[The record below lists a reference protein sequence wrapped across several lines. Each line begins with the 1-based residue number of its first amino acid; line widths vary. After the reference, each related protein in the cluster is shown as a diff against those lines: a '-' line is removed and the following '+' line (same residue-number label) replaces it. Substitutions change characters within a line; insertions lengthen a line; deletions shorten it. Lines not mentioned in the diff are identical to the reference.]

1 MTFYIFCHIYYYMY
15 YVLPTYYIYNKIK
28 TNKFHITLTDCNKF
42 TKDKF
47 NVSIKKVTL
56 ISEFM
61 LNEKVKTLATKE
73 EIKTLATK
81 TELKAEQDKI
91 NNYI

>member
-1 MTFYIFCHIYYYMY
+1 MLH
-15 YVLPTYYIYNKIK
+15 TYYIYNKIK

-56 ISEFM
+56 I
-61 LNEKVKTLATKE
+61 
-73 EIKTLATK
+73 KTLATK

>member
-1 MTFYIFCHIYYYMY
+1 
-15 YVLPTYYIYNKIK
+15 
-28 TNKFHITLTDCNKF
+28 
-42 TKDKF
+42 
-47 NVSIKKVTL
+47 
-56 ISEFM
+56 M

-81 TELKAEQDKI
+81 TELKVEQGKI